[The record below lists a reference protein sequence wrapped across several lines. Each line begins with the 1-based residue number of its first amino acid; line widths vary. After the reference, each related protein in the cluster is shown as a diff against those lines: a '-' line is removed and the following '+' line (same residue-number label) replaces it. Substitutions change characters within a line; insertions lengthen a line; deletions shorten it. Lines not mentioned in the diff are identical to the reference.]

1 MTPEIQRRKPLETRY
16 PKDPNT
22 LLPVA
27 KKSKGTFNMA
37 TTKLPIKVEKDDTPQ
52 PFSKNFDQF
61 GNSSGFIF
69 DVSLSTAVAADGKN
83 EERAPKP
90 KGPLSPEML
99 DKMNRYWRAANYL
112 CIGQIYLFDNP
123 LLRSPLKAEQIKPR
137 LLGHWGTSPGQN
149 FIYIHLNRLITEHD
163 ADIIYISG
171 PGHGGP
177 SLNACS
183 YLEGSYT
190 EVHPEITRDEDGL
203 RLMFRKFS
211 TPGGVPSHCG
221 PHVPN
226 SMHEGGELGYSL
238 VHAFGAAFDN
248 PDLIVACV
256 IGDGESET
264 CPLEGSWKSVNFV
277 NPVRDGAV
285 LPILHLNGYKI
296 SGPTAQGRTSDADLK
311 ALYVGRGYRP
321 YFVEGDDPEV
331 VHQLL
336 AQTLEDCYAEIR
348 GIQQEARKS
357 GFKKQPVWPMII
369 FRTPKGWTCPKEVD
383 GIPIEGTFRAH
394 QVPLATVR
402 ENPEHLKILE
412 AWMKSYKAEELFDE
426 NGKFVEELAALSPIG
441 NRRMGG
447 NPHVNGGRSLIT
459 LALPDFTDYALE
471 IPGPGQV
478 LAEAPRKLGDFF
490 RDIFKMNPKNFRMF
504 CPDESNSNRLN
515 SIFEATKRCS
525 MAEIVSIDDE
535 LGPDGRVME
544 VLSEH
549 LCQGWLEGYLLTGRH
564 GMWSSYEAFA
574 QVVDSMTTQ
583 HAKWL
588 EQCEAFP
595 WRRPLASL
603 NVLLTSHAWRNDHNG
618 FSHQATGYVD
628 NALARRSEVIRVYY
642 PPDSNCLLSVFDHC
656 LRSRNYVNVVT
667 CGKQPQLQWLN
678 MDEALEHCSRG
689 ASTWKFATNDGG
701 GEPDVVLAC
710 AGDVPTIE
718 TCAASW
724 LLQKHV
730 PGIKVRVVNVV
741 DLMTLMFPDK
751 HSHGMDEMS
760 FNALFT
766 ENAPVVFAFHNNRW
780 LIHTLVH
787 GRSNEGRF
795 HVHGY
800 MDHGTTTTPFDM
812 VVLNEMSRFHLALD
826 ALKHIPRLRQQA
838 ENAINF
844 FNLEL
849 QRHHDYIREH
859 LEDMPEIRNW
869 QWTKDFSDATAPA
882 PLAKG
887 HPEKAM
893 FTDS

>member
-1 MTPEIQRRKPLETRY
+1 
-16 PKDPNT
+16 
-22 LLPVA
+22 
-27 KKSKGTFNMA
+27 MA
-37 TTKLPIKVEKDDTPQ
+37 ITELPITVEKEDKPQ

-99 DKMNRYWRAANYL
+99 DKVNRYWRAANYL

-123 LLRSPLKAEQIKPR
+123 LLRSPLKAKQIKPR

-331 VHQLL
+331 VHQVL
-336 AQTLEDCYAEIR
+336 AQALEDCYAEIR
-348 GIQQEARKS
+348 GIQQEARKN

-426 NGKFVEELAALSPIG
+426 NGRFIDELAALSPVG

-447 NPHVNGGRSLIT
+447 NPHVNGGRSLTT
-459 LALPDFTDYALE
+459 LALPNFTDYALE

-490 RDIFKMNPKNFRMF
+490 RDIFRMNPTNFRMF

-588 EQCEAFP
+588 EQCSEYP

-667 CGKQPQLQWLN
+667 CGKQPQFQWLN

-751 HSHGMDEMS
+751 HTHGMDEMS

-766 ENAPVVFAFHNNRW
+766 EAAPVIFAFHNNRW

-800 MDHGTTTTPFDM
+800 MDRGTTTTPFDM

-826 ALKHIPRLRQQA
+826 ALKHIPRLRLQA
-838 ENAINF
+838 EHAINF
-844 FNLEL
+844 FNQEL
-849 QRHHDYIREH
+849 QRHHDYIREQ

-869 QWTKDFSDATAPA
+869 QWTKDFSDATVPA

-887 HPEKAM
+887 HPQKAM

>member
-1 MTPEIQRRKPLETRY
+1 
-16 PKDPNT
+16 
-22 LLPVA
+22 
-27 KKSKGTFNMA
+27 MA
-37 TTKLPIKVEKDDTPQ
+37 TKELPISGDQNSIPQ
-52 PFSKNFDQF
+52 SVGKNLDQA

-69 DVSLSTAVAADGKN
+69 DVSLSTAIAADGKV
-83 EERAPKP
+83 EAQVPVP
-90 KGPLSPEML
+90 KGPLSPDLL

-112 CIGQIYLFDNP
+112 CIGQIYLFENP
-123 LLRSPLKAEQIKPR
+123 LLREPLKAEQIKPR

-149 FIYIHLNRLITEHD
+149 LIYIHLNRLIKEHD

-190 EVHPEITRDEDGL
+190 EVHPEITLNEDGL

-264 CPLEGSWKSVNFV
+264 CPLEGSWKSVNFL

-311 ALYVGRGYRP
+311 ALYSGRGYKP
-321 YFVEGDDPEV
+321 YFVEGDDPKV

-336 AQTLEDCYAEIR
+336 AAGLDDCYAEIR
-348 GIQQEARKS
+348 AIQKEARTS

-412 AWMKSYKAEELFDE
+412 AWMRSYKPQELFDD
-426 NGKFVEELAALSPIG
+426 NGRFIQELAALAPSG

-459 LALPDFTDYALE
+459 LALPDFTSYALE

-490 RDIFKMNPKNFRMF
+490 RDILRMNLTNFRIF
-504 CPDESNSNRLN
+504 CPDETNSNRLN
-515 SIFEATKRCS
+515 SIFEATNRCS
-525 MAEIVSIDDE
+525 MAELVSIDDE
-535 LGPDGRVME
+535 LGPDGRVLE

-549 LCQGWLEGYLLTGRH
+549 LCEGWLEGYLLTGRH

-574 QVVDSMTTQ
+574 QVVDSMVTQ

-588 EQCEAFP
+588 EQCHEYA
-595 WRRPLASL
+595 WRKPIASL

-618 FSHQATGYVD
+618 FSHQSTGFVD
-628 NALARRSEVIRVYY
+628 NALARRSDTIRVYY

-656 LRSRNYVNVVT
+656 LRSRNYVNIVT

-689 ASTWKFATNDGG
+689 ASIWKFATNDGG
-701 GEPDVVLAC
+701 AEPDVVLAC

-718 TCAASW
+718 ICAASW
-724 LLQKHV
+724 LLQKYV

-741 DLMTLMFPDK
+741 DLMTLMYPDK
-751 HSHGMDEMS
+751 HPHGMDDMS

-766 ENAPVVFAFHNNRW
+766 ESAPVIFAFHNNRW

-787 GRSNEGRF
+787 GRANESRF

-800 MDHGTTTTPFDM
+800 MDQGTTTTPFDM
-812 VVLNEMSRFHLALD
+812 VVLNEMSRYQLALD
-826 ALKHIPRLRQQA
+826 ALKHIPRLRVQA
-838 ENAINF
+838 ADAINRF
-844 FNLEL
+844 GWKLNE
-849 QRHHDYIREH
+849 HHDYIRQN

-869 QWTKDFSDATAPA
+869 QWTADFSDATAPA

-887 HPEKAM
+887 HPQMAM

>member
-1 MTPEIQRRKPLETRY
+1 
-16 PKDPNT
+16 
-22 LLPVA
+22 
-27 KKSKGTFNMA
+27 MA
-37 TTKLPIKVEKDDTPQ
+37 TTELPLSTAPAAKASE
-52 PFSKNFDQF
+52 
-61 GNSSGFIF
+61 FIF
-69 DVSLSTAVAADGKN
+69 DVSLSTAIAANGKT
-83 EERAPKP
+83 EVRAPAP

-99 DKMNRYWRAANYL
+99 DRMNRYWRAANYL
-112 CIGQIYLFDNP
+112 CIGQIYLFENP
-123 LLRSPLKAEQIKPR
+123 LLREPLNAEQIKPR

-149 FIYIHLNRLITEHD
+149 LIYVHLNRLIKEND

-190 EVHPEITRDEDGL
+190 EVHPEITADEDGM

-238 VHAFGAAFDN
+238 VHAIGAAFDN

-264 CPLEGSWKSVNFV
+264 CPLEGSWKSVNFL
-277 NPVRDGAV
+277 NPTRDGAV

-296 SGPTAQGRTSDADLK
+296 SGPTAQGRTSDADLN
-311 ALYVGRGYRP
+311 ALYTGRGYKP

-336 AQTLEDCYAEIR
+336 AQAMDDCYAEIR
-348 GIQQEARKS
+348 SIQQEARKN

-369 FRTPKGWTCPKEVD
+369 LRTPKGWTCPKEVD

-402 ENPEHLKILE
+402 ENPEHLKVLE
-412 AWMKSYKAEELFDE
+412 AWMRSYKPEELFDKD
-426 NGKFVEELAALSPIG
+426 GKFIEELAVLSPRG
-441 NRRMGG
+441 NLRMGG
-447 NPHVNGGRSLIT
+447 SPHVNGGRSLIT
-459 LALPDFTDYALE
+459 LALPDFTEYALE

-478 LAEAPRKLGDFF
+478 LAEAPRKLGEFV
-490 RDIFKMNPKNFRMF
+490 RDIFKMNLTNFRMF
-504 CPDESNSNRLN
+504 CPDETNSNRLN

-525 MAEIVSIDDE
+525 MAELVSIDDE
-535 LGPDGRVME
+535 LSPDGRVLE

-549 LCQGWLEGYLLTGRH
+549 LCEGWLEGYLLTGRH

-574 QVVDSMTTQ
+574 QVVDSMLTQ

-588 EQCEAFP
+588 EQCRDYP
-595 WRRPLASL
+595 WRKPIASL

-618 FSHQATGYVD
+618 FSHQATGFVD
-628 NALARRSEVIRVYY
+628 NALARRSDTIRVYY

-656 LRSRNYVNVVT
+656 LRSRNYVNIVT

-678 MDEALEHCSRG
+678 MNEALEHCSRG
-689 ASTWKFATNDGG
+689 ASTWKFATNDEG

-718 TCAASW
+718 ICATSW
-724 LLQKHV
+724 LLQRHV

-741 DLMTLMFPDK
+741 DLMTLMYPDK
-751 HSHGMDEMS
+751 HPHGMGEMS

-766 ENAPVVFAFHNNRW
+766 EKAPVIFAFHNNRW

-787 GRSNEGRF
+787 GRANEGRF

-800 MDHGTTTTPFDM
+800 IDQGTTTTPFDM

-826 ALKHIPRLRQQA
+826 ALKHIPRLRMQA
-838 ENAINF
+838 ASAIQLF
-844 FNLEL
+844 GKKLKE
-849 QRHHDYIREH
+849 HHDYIREH

-869 QWTKDFSDATAPA
+869 HWTADFSDSAAPA

-887 HPEKAM
+887 HPQRAM

>member
-1 MTPEIQRRKPLETRY
+1 
-16 PKDPNT
+16 
-22 LLPVA
+22 
-27 KKSKGTFNMA
+27 MA
-37 TTKLPIKVEKDDTPQ
+37 TTELPLDTDRAA
-52 PFSKNFDQF
+52 K
-61 GNSSGFIF
+61 SSAFIF
-69 DVSLSTAVAADGKN
+69 DVTLSTAIAANGKT
-83 EERAPKP
+83 EAHALAPN
-90 KGPLSPEML
+90 GPLSPEML
-99 DKMNRYWRAANYL
+99 DRMNRYWRAANYL
-112 CIGQIYLFDNP
+112 CIGQIYLFENP
-123 LLRSPLKAEQIKPR
+123 LLREPLKAEQIKPR

-149 FIYIHLNRLITEHD
+149 LIYIHLNRLIKEHD

-190 EVHPEITRDEDGL
+190 EVHPEITANEDGM

-264 CPLEGSWKSVNFV
+264 CPLEGSWKSVNFL
-277 NPVRDGAV
+277 NPTRDGAV

-311 ALYVGRGYRP
+311 ALYIGRGYKP

-331 VHQLL
+331 VHQVL
-336 AQTLEDCYAEIR
+336 AQAMDDCYAEIR
-348 GIQQEARKS
+348 SIQQEAREN

-369 FRTPKGWTCPKEVD
+369 LRTPKGWTCPKEVD

-402 ENPEHLKILE
+402 ENPEHLKVLE
-412 AWMKSYKAEELFDE
+412 AWMRSYKPQELFDKD
-426 NGKFVEELAALSPIG
+426 GKFIEELAVLAPRG

-471 IPGPGQV
+471 IPGPGKV

-490 RDIFKMNPKNFRMF
+490 RDIFRMNLANFRMF
-504 CPDESNSNRLN
+504 CPDETNSNRLN

-525 MAEIVSIDDE
+525 MAELVSIDDE
-535 LGPDGRVME
+535 LSPDGRVLE

-549 LCQGWLEGYLLTGRH
+549 LCEGWLEGYLLTGRH

-574 QVVDSMTTQ
+574 QVVDSMLTQ

-588 EQCEAFP
+588 EQSREYP
-595 WRRPLASL
+595 WRKPIASL

-618 FSHQATGYVD
+618 FSHQATGFVD
-628 NALARRSEVIRVYY
+628 NALARRSDTIRVYY

-656 LRSRNYVNVVT
+656 LRSRNYVNIVT

-689 ASTWKFATNDGG
+689 ASTWKFATNDEG

-718 TCAASW
+718 ICATSW
-724 LLQKHV
+724 LLQKYV
-730 PGIKVRVVNVV
+730 PEIRVRVVNVV
-741 DLMTLMFPDK
+741 DLMTLMYPDK
-751 HSHGMDEMS
+751 HPHGMDEMS

-766 ENAPVVFAFHNNRW
+766 EKAPVIFAFHNNRW

-787 GRSNEGRF
+787 GRANEGRF

-800 MDHGTTTTPFDM
+800 IDEGTTTTPFDM

-826 ALKHIPRLRQQA
+826 ALKHIPRLRVQA
-838 ENAINF
+838 AGAIQLF
-844 FNLEL
+844 GKKLTE
-849 QRHHDYIREH
+849 HHDYIREH

-869 QWTKDFSDATAPA
+869 QWTADFSESSAPA

-887 HPEKAM
+887 HPQKAM